1 MSAGPLSPGSVFA
14 DRYEVVRCIATGGM
28 GAVYEV
34 VHAETQRHCALK
46 VMLPHCIQS
55 DQLRGRF
62 RQEARVAANV
72 QSQHIVDVLDAG
84 IDTPSGMPF
93 LVMELLRGEDLGKRV
108 RRLGPLSP
116 TEVIEHLRQT
126 ALALDKTHR
135 AGIVHRDLKPDNLFL
150 CAPDEGPPRIK
161 VLDFGIAKIL
171 AASASQAGTTRS
183 MGTPLYMAPEQ
194 FDEDSSVSP
203 ATDVFALG
211 MIAYTL
217 LCGVAYWYK
226 ETESGLNVFAFATRV
241 CRGPQEPASAR
252 AEQAGV
258 ELPPAFDAWF
268 ARTTAFAP
276 DDRFPSAAEAV
287 RALAEVLGQP
297 APSFPTTTGAGE
309 TPLPAQAPLGP
320 ARLRLV
326 PSNRPALSK
335 TGREAVTLTAPPA
348 APRAA
353 SGGTAAPPD
362 KPPRRIRNTTLLAL
376 GLLGVGAL
384 ATRVFLAAPPTPPP
398 APTTEDT
405 PPRSSASPPI
415 VDVSPLP
422 APAPSPLL
430 PTTAEAPPTSSAV
443 AAPSPT
449 PAPSS
454 TPRASSTKAS
464 ARPPAT
470 STATPTPRST
480 SIYVRD

>member
-55 DQLRGRF
+55 DQLRDRF

-84 IDTPSGMPF
+84 IDAPSGMPF
-93 LVMELLRGEDLGKRV
+93 LVMELLSGEDLGKRV
-108 RRLGPLSP
+108 RRLGPLAP
-116 TEVIEHLRQT
+116 AEVVEHLHQT
-126 ALALDKTHR
+126 ALALQKTHR

-150 CAPDEGPPRIK
+150 CMPDDGPPRIK

-171 AASASQAGTTRS
+171 AASASQMGTTRS

-217 LCGVAYWYK
+217 LCGIAYWYK
-226 ETESGLNVFAFATRV
+226 ETESGLNVFAFATKV
-241 CRGPQEPASAR
+241 CRGPQEAASTR
-252 AEQAGV
+252 AERVGIV
-258 ELPPAFDAWF
+258 LPPAFDAWF
-268 ARTTAFAP
+268 AKITAFAP
-276 DDRFPSAAEAV
+276 EDRFPSATEAVQTLAEA
-287 RALAEVLGQP
+287 LGQP
-297 APSFPTTTGAGE
+297 APSFRTSTGAGE
-309 TPLPAQAPLGP
+309 TPLLAQMPLGP

-326 PSNRPALSK
+326 PADRPALSK
-335 TGREAVTLTAPPA
+335 DAREAVTQTAPPA
-348 APRAA
+348 VTRAA
-353 SGGTAAPPD
+353 PGGTAALPD
-362 KPPRRIRNTTLLAL
+362 KPPRRLRNATLIAL
-376 GLLGVGAL
+376 SLLGASAL
-384 ATRVFLAAPPTPPP
+384 AARAFLADPPTPPP
-398 APTTEDT
+398 AVATESA
-405 PPRSSASPPI
+405 PPRGSTNPPI

-422 APAPSPLL
+422 APVPSPIV
-430 PTTAEAPPTSSAV
+430 PATAEAPPTASVV
-443 AAPSPT
+443 A
-449 PAPSS
+449 APSS
-454 TPRASSTKAS
+454 TPTPSPTVRASSTKAPT
-464 ARPPAT
+464 RPPA
-470 STATPTPRST
+470 APAST